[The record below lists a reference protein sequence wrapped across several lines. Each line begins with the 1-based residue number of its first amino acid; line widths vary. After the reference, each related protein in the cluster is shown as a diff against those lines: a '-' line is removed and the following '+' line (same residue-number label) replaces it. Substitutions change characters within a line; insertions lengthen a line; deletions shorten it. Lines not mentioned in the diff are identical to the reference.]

1 MMRNIYSLLIMI
13 PAILV
18 IAGCEKNGQESVLV
32 PLTVS
37 VSDDGFLSSDG
48 AAVYPAEFSDGDAIG
63 LFAVENGTVLEA
75 VDNLRLT
82 ASSNGGSIVWSSS
95 DSVMTFP
102 ENAVYYAYYPYQ
114 ENFGASVDPSATT
127 ASEFFADFIAGW
139 NLPDDQS
146 NGFADYDLSV
156 GTASPS
162 SGRLDFEMSHA
173 MGLVK
178 ISLPEKTYRFT
189 NTDRQ
194 IPDYSLSG
202 NVVFNDFKPWT
213 DGNFYIY
220 LIMPGNFSLSG
231 SYGDTPWQQD
241 GEAIADNCVTID
253 YGEPE
258 VIEHLLQVGDFF
270 LADGSLISKDAPAS
284 EVSSA
289 DVIGIVCQIDPDRIA
304 DGEKEALGGV
314 AHAIVLATR
323 VAGFL
328 SADNLGY
335 MRRFYT
341 DYSIQNT
348 DFEASYTRDEEEI
361 GFPNIPMTSDLQE
374 LYTLADENLDGY
386 RATHLIYTER
396 ADDFAKG
403 YYPGF
408 KAVYDFASEVGGPAE
423 GVTTGWFMPSGGQ
436 YLDAIRNLCNVELDI
451 TGIVASGVANGS
463 MAWEGQGALASAM
476 NKAMEKV
483 SNNNKILYSDYQ
495 NGVMIAAT
503 ASDKYY
509 RYIDI
514 ADGGWVDY
522 ICFFKYATSIVRPM
536 LAF

>member
-1 MMRNIYSLLIMI
+1 MI

-63 LFAVENGTVLEA
+63 LFAVENGAVVET
-75 VDNLRLT
+75 VDNLCLT
-82 ASSNGGSIVWSSS
+82 ASSNGGAIVWSSS

-173 MGLVK
+173 MGLVA
-178 ISLPEKTYRFT
+178 IELPGKAYRFT
-189 NTDRQ
+189 NTDYQ
-194 IPDYSLSG
+194 IPDYFLSALP
-202 NVVFNDFKPWT
+202 VFNDFVPYSHDGCYLYIVKPG
-213 DGNFYIY
+213 D
-220 LIMPGNFSLSG
+220 FSLSG
-231 SYGDTPWQQD
+231 IAGEEWSFD
-241 GEAIADNCVTID
+241 GSISAGAYMLHSE
-253 YGEPE
+253 GETE
-258 VIEHLLQVGDFF
+258 IIEHQLQIGDFF
-270 LADGSLISKDAPAS
+270 LADGSLLSKDAPAS
-284 EVSSA
+284 EVA
-289 DVIGIVCQIDPDRIA
+289 AANVIGIVCQYNPERIA
-304 DGEKEALGGV
+304 EGEREALGGV
-314 AHAIVLATR
+314 AHALVLATR

>member
-258 VIEHLLQVGDFF
+258 VIEHLLQDGVVC
-270 LADGSLISKDAPAS
+270 LADGFLISKA
-284 EVSSA
+284 
-289 DVIGIVCQIDPDRIA
+289 
-304 DGEKEALGGV
+304 V
-314 AHAIVLATR
+314 AYIHLKLSMLY
-323 VAGFL
+323 FL
-328 SADNLGY
+328 
-335 MRRFYT
+335 
-341 DYSIQNT
+341 
-348 DFEASYTRDEEEI
+348 
-361 GFPNIPMTSDLQE
+361 
-374 LYTLADENLDGY
+374 
-386 RATHLIYTER
+386 
-396 ADDFAKG
+396 
-403 YYPGF
+403 
-408 KAVYDFASEVGGPAE
+408 
-423 GVTTGWFMPSGGQ
+423 
-436 YLDAIRNLCNVELDI
+436 
-451 TGIVASGVANGS
+451 
-463 MAWEGQGALASAM
+463 
-476 NKAMEKV
+476 
-483 SNNNKILYSDYQ
+483 
-495 NGVMIAAT
+495 
-503 ASDKYY
+503 
-509 RYIDI
+509 
-514 ADGGWVDY
+514 
-522 ICFFKYATSIVRPM
+522 
-536 LAF
+536 

>member
-1 MMRNIYSLLIMI
+1 MKKII
-13 PAILV
+13 ILCSTLAAMAFM
-18 IAGCEKNGQESVLV
+18 AGCSKDSRLPDTPITNMSFTDMGYFSGDGSV
-32 PLTVS
+32 
-37 VSDDGFLSSDG
+37 
-48 AAVYPAEFSDGDAIG
+48 AYQIEFSEGDKIG
-63 LFAVENGTVLEA
+63 LFAVEDGKIVETVNNLCITATLNENSLLWMPSDVSMLFPQEA
-75 VDNLRLT
+75 T
-82 ASSNGGSIVWSSS
+82 
-95 DSVMTFP
+95 
-102 ENAVYYAYYPYQ
+102 YYAYYPYQ
-114 ENFGASVDPSATT
+114 EDFSSSVNVDGVSAK
-127 ASEFFADFIAGW
+127 EFFADFISSWEVSA
-139 NLPDDQS
+139 DQS
-146 NGFADYDLSV
+146 GDAFKASDLMV
-156 GTASPS
+156 GSAS
-162 SGRLDFEMSHA
+162 LDASALSLTLTHE
-173 MGLVK
+173 MGLV
-178 ISLPEKTYRFT
+178 SLELPVKLYRFT
-189 NTDRQ
+189 NTDYQ
-194 IPDYSLSG
+194 IPDYFVSG
-202 NVVFNDFKPWT
+202 TPVFNDFTPYSDGGQYLYVVKPG
-213 DGNFYIY
+213 DFH
-220 LIMPGNFSLSG
+220 LSG
-231 SYGDTPWQQD
+231 SVS
-241 GEAIADNCVTID
+241 GEAWTLDGTAAAGAYTQHSE
-253 YGEPE
+253 GESE
-258 VIEHLLQVGDFF
+258 IIEHQLQI
-270 LADGSLISKDAPAS
+270 DGSLISKDAPAS

>member
-1 MMRNIYSLLIMI
+1 MRNIYSLLIMI

-48 AAVYPAEFSDGDAIG
+48 ATVYPAEFSDGDAIG

-408 KAVYDFASEVGGPAE
+408 KAVYDFASEVGGPVE

>member
-1 MMRNIYSLLIMI
+1 MKK
-13 PAILV
+13 ILV
-18 IAGCEKNGQESVLV
+18 FFGIFAVAAVLSGCEEKVTRLPDV
-32 PLTVS
+32 PLTMTF
-37 VSDDGFLSSDG
+37 SDFGYVAEDGS
-48 AAVYPAEFSDGDAIG
+48 AAYRTEFSEGDRIG
-63 LFAVENGTVLEA
+63 LFAVENGTVVENI
-75 VDNLRLT
+75 DNLCLT
-82 ASSNGGSIVWSSS
+82 ASLDGEELIWRPADAS
-95 DSVMTFP
+95 MLFP
-102 ENAVYYAYYPYQ
+102 QEAVYYAYYPYQ
-114 ENFGASVDPSATT
+114 EDFSSPVNVEAVT
-127 ASEFFADFIAGW
+127 AEEFFAGFISSW
-139 NLPDDQS
+139 TLPADQS
-146 NGFADYDLSV
+146 GATFRTSDLMIGV
-156 GTASPS
+156 S
-162 SGRLDFEMSHA
+162 SAESSSLDVTLSHA
-173 MGLVK
+173 MGLVA
-178 ISLPEKTYRFT
+178 IELPGKAYRFT
-189 NTDRQ
+189 NTDYQ
-194 IPDYSLSG
+194 IPDYFLSALP
-202 NVVFNDFKPWT
+202 VFNDFVPYSHDGCYLYIVKPG
-213 DGNFYIY
+213 D
-220 LIMPGNFSLSG
+220 FSLSG
-231 SYGDTPWQQD
+231 IAGEEWSFD
-241 GEAIADNCVTID
+241 GSISAGAYMLHSE
-253 YGEPE
+253 GETE
-258 VIEHLLQVGDFF
+258 IIEHQLQIGDFF
-270 LADGSLISKDAPAS
+270 LADGSLLSKDAPAS
-284 EVSSA
+284 EVA
-289 DVIGIVCQIDPDRIA
+289 AANVIGIVCQYNPERIA
-304 DGEKEALGGV
+304 EGEREALGGV
-314 AHAIVLATR
+314 AHALVLATR